1 MQIKKD
7 SITFIPIK
15 MATIRKKKKKQKI
28 SSVGKDSEKLERLG
42 TGGGTIKWCSHYG
55 KQYDRSSKNKN
66 RMPMIQKSHSGVN
79 IQKN

>member
-15 MATIRKKKKKQKI
+15 MATIRKKKKKKQKI

-42 TGGGTIKWCSHYG
+42 LGL
-55 KQYDRSSKNKN
+55 
-66 RMPMIQKSHSGVN
+66 
-79 IQKN
+79 

>member
-15 MATIRKKKKKQKI
+15 MATIRKKQKEKKI

-42 TGGGTIKWCSHYG
+42 LGL
-55 KQYDRSSKNKN
+55 
-66 RMPMIQKSHSGVN
+66 
-79 IQKN
+79 